1 MVIRRIDPF
10 QAGKVCGTL
19 YAFLGL
25 IFGLLFA
32 ALGGMMTSSLGD
44 GTTGIPFVGGFG
56 MAAIIILPL
65 LYGIIGFIMTII
77 MAALYNLVAGWV
89 GGLKFDVE

>member
-19 YAFLGL
+19 YAILGL

-32 ALGGMMTSSLGD
+32 AMGSMVTSSLSPD
-44 GTTGIPFVGGFG
+44 GAGLFGGLG
-56 MAAIIILPL
+56 LAAIIVLPL

-89 GGLKFDVE
+89 GGLRVDVEE